1 MDKIRVILFTLP
13 QAACGANK
21 VSWVDVAKM
30 LHDNLEHSFPAIIEF
45 RHIEFMSPEWF
56 DDPQAQNLL
65 ELQHVQFPFIL
76 VNDEIACAEAK
87 VNFSKVKKYI
97 SKIIDN

>member
-13 QAACGANK
+13 QAACGSNK
-21 VSWVDVAKM
+21 VSWYDVAK
-30 LHDNLEHSFPAIIEF
+30 LLRDNLERSFPDRIEF

-65 ELQHVQFPFIL
+65 ELQIVNFPSVL
-76 VNDEIACAEAK
+76 VNDKIACAEAK
-87 VNFSKVKKYI
+87 VNISKVKRYI
-97 SKIIDN
+97 SSMLDN